1 MVIESNI
8 EYPDME
14 LLRVEGEYYVKK
26 IFSIIKNKL
35 GEDKDLTLKFKII
48 QFLLQKENGT
58 VKHPKE
64 MLTQIIKLR
73 DSYSGMDK
81 GFVDDLN
88 EKLIT

>member
-1 MVIESNI
+1 M
-8 EYPDME
+8 
-14 LLRVEGEYYVKK
+14 
-26 IFSIIKNKL
+26 
-35 GEDKDLTLKFKII
+35 LKFKII

-58 VKHPKE
+58 AKHPKE
-64 MLTQIIKLR
+64 TLTQIIKLR